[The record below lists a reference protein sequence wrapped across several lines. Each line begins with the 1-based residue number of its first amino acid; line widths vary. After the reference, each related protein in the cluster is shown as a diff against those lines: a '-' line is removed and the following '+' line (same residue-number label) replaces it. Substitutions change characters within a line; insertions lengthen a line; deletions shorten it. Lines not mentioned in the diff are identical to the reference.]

1 LPHPKIYATLLAYIF
16 YLYTMSFESPE
27 QVDLSKQDDI
37 TKLKASL
44 TEAEQKSLDAF
55 LVTEREWILVMT
67 RDELQELKN
76 ILAW

>member
-1 LPHPKIYATLLAYIF
+1 
-16 YLYTMSFESPE
+16 MSFESPE

-55 LVTEREWILVMT
+55 LVTERE
-67 RDELQELKN
+67 
-76 ILAW
+76 